1 MHTYSLDVWQH
12 EHAFGQD
19 QIKTGE
25 RRTLLV
31 IAITATMMVVEIC
44 AGIASSSMALLA
56 DGLHM
61 GSHTMALGITAFA
74 YLYARRHASDRS
86 FSCGTGKV
94 NALAG
99 FSSAIILAIFA
110 AVMAWESINRFF
122 HPVGILFNS
131 AIGVAVVGLAVNLL
145 SIWILGEQHDEQE
158 SHRSPHLPDHAD
170 HNLRS
175 AYLHVVADALTSVLA
190 IFALLAGKFLGLL
203 WVDAL
208 MGVIGAVLVCRWSW
222 GLLKD
227 TSNVLL
233 DKQVSPQLEEAVKQA
248 IEQKDENRVADLHL
262 WSIGPNIHMATIS
275 LVTHKPKPPEH
286 YKSLLPKTLGLV
298 HTTIE
303 VHQCRDEDERRSLI
317 C

>member
-1 MHTYSLDVWQH
+1 MHTYSLDTWQH

-31 IAITATMMVVEIC
+31 IAITATMMVVEIY
-44 AGIASSSMALLA
+44 AGIASGSMALLA

-61 GSHTMALGITAFA
+61 GSHATALGITAFA
-74 YLYARRHASDRS
+74 YLYARRHARDRS
-86 FSCGTGKV
+86 FTCGTGKV

-99 FSSAIILAIFA
+99 FSSAMILAIFA
-110 AVMAWESINRFF
+110 LTMAWESIDRFF
-122 HPVGILFNS
+122 NPIGILFNS
-131 AIGVAVVGLAVNLL
+131 AIGVAVVGLAVNAL
-145 SIWILGEQHDEQE
+145 SMWILGVHDDDEE
-158 SHRSPHLPDHAD
+158 SHRWGRLPDRAD
-170 HNLRS
+170 HNLKS
-175 AYLHVVADALTSVLA
+175 AYLHVLADALTSVLA

-208 MGVIGAVLVCRWSW
+208 MGVIGALLVCRWSW

-233 DKQVSPQLEEAVKQA
+233 DKQVSPRLEEAVRGA
-248 IEQKDENRVADLHL
+248 IEQKDGNRIADLHL

-275 LVTHKPKPPEH
+275 LVTHKPEPPEY
-286 YKSLLPKTLGLV
+286 YKSLLPDSIGLV
-298 HTTIE
+298 HTTVE
-303 VHQCRDEDERRSLI
+303 VHECKHGQSSLI

>member
-1 MHTYSLDVWQH
+1 MHTYSLDAWQH

-25 RRTLLV
+25 RQTLLV

-44 AGIASSSMALLA
+44 AGIASGSMALLA

-61 GSHTMALGITAFA
+61 GSHATALGITAFA
-74 YLYARRHASDRS
+74 YLYARRHARDRS
-86 FSCGTGKV
+86 FTCGTGKV

-110 AVMAWESINRFF
+110 LIMAWESVNRFF
-122 HPVGILFNS
+122 NPIGIFFNS

-145 SIWILGEQHDEQE
+145 SMWILGVHDEDEE
-158 SHRSPHLPDHAD
+158 SHHWGRLPEHAD

-175 AYLHVVADALTSVLA
+175 AYLHVLADAMTSVLA

-208 MGVIGAVLVCRWSW
+208 MGVVGAVLVCRWSW

-233 DKQVSPQLEEAVKQA
+233 DKQVSPRLEEAVKQA
-248 IEQKDENRVADLHL
+248 IEQKDGNRIADLHL

-275 LVTHKPKPPEH
+275 LATHKPEPPDY
-286 YKSLLPKTLGLV
+286 YKSLLPDSIGLV
-298 HTTIE
+298 HTTVE
-303 VHQCRDEDERRSLI
+303 VHECKRGQSSLI